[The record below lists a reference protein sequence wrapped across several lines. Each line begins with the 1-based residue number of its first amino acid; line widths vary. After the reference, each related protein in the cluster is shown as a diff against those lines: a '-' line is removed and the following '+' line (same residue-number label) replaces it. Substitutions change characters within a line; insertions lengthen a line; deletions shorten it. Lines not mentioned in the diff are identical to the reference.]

1 VSFNADILRRILGKY
16 VIDKSKPE
24 WRVKKL
30 CWDGV
35 EREIPDSL
43 NGEILLEEHV
53 EDGKV
58 KGWITVSPEAL
69 AEVLNMRDNPTL
81 RPDVVI
87 AEGRFRGRNLRTLT
101 RDEFEEV
108 TGYKRYFDRWR
119 REGIRI

>member
-1 VSFNADILRRILGKY
+1 MLSKY
-16 VIDKSKPE
+16 VIDRSKPE
-24 WRVKKL
+24 WRVRKP

-53 EDGKV
+53 EDGRV
-58 KGWITVSPEAL
+58 KGWITVSPGAL

-87 AEGRFRGRNLRTLT
+87 AEGRFKGRNLRTLA
-101 RDEFEEV
+101 RGEFEEL
-108 TGYKRYFDRWR
+108 TGYKKYFDRWR
-119 REGIRI
+119 REGINI